1 LVGLEYQR
9 FCTLLDLVLM
19 PSNDT
24 HHGFVL
30 AFHRREALG
39 LSTLLIKENQSGP
52 VETLCTVVVF
62 LGSLHQ
68 IQDTLLCCAIEVVTR
83 RRDSQRSST
92 NFCVVDSP
100 KRGMRLDRCC
110 PHHGWRW

>member
-1 LVGLEYQR
+1 MVGLEYQR

-62 LGSLHQ
+62 LCSL
-68 IQDTLLCCAIEVVTR
+68 D
-83 RRDSQRSST
+83 
-92 NFCVVDSP
+92 
-100 KRGMRLDRCC
+100 
-110 PHHGWRW
+110 